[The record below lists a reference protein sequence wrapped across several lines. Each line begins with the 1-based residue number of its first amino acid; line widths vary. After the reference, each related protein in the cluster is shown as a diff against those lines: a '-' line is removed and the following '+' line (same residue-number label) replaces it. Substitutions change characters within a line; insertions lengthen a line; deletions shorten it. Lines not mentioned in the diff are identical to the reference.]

1 MMARI
6 LLAEDDARIATF
18 VERGLVAEGHE
29 VECVRDG
36 AAALAAGLSGK
47 HQLVILDRRLPIRD
61 GLDVCLGLR
70 RAGSRSRILMLTAM
84 DRLQDKIEG
93 LRGGADDYLTKP
105 FAFEEL
111 IARIDALLRRDE
123 TEPEPTSLE
132 FSDLR
137 IDLLTKTAQ
146 RGSRTLSLTA
156 RELALLVY
164 LVKHANQVVSR
175 AELRQHVWG
184 RRFDTGTKIVDV
196 YVRYLRRKL
205 EVPPEPALIHTAR
218 GFGYVMAERP
228 PR

>member
-18 VERGLVAEGHE
+18 VERGLVAEGHD

-146 RGSRTLSLTA
+146 RGARTLSLTA
-156 RELALLVY
+156 RELALLVH

>member
-1 MMARI
+1 MARI

-18 VERGLVAEGHE
+18 VARGLVAEGHD

-36 AAALAAGLSGK
+36 AAALAAGLTGK
-47 HQLVILDRRLPIRD
+47 HQIIILDRRLPIRD

-84 DRLQDKIEG
+84 DRLQDKIDG
-93 LRGGADDYLTKP
+93 LRGGADDYLSKP

-123 TEPEPTSLE
+123 SEPEATSLE

-146 RGSRTLSLTA
+146 RGARTLSLTA
-156 RELALLVY
+156 REFALLVH
-164 LVKHANQVVSR
+164 LVKHANQVVTR

-218 GFGYVMAERP
+218 GFGYVVAERP

>member
-18 VERGLVAEGHE
+18 VERGLVAEGHD

-137 IDLLTKTAQ
+137 IDLLTKTAR

-156 RELALLVY
+156 RELALLVH